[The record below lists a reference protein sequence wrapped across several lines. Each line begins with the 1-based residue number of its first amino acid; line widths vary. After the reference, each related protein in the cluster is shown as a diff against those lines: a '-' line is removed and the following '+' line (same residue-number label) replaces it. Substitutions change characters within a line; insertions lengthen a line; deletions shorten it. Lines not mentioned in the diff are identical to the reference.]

1 MTAPSGSTRRTIGIL
16 AAAAGGVGVA
26 VQSKI
31 NGELGTH
38 LEDGFAAALI
48 SFGTGLI
55 PVAAVAVALPSAR
68 RGLRLIR
75 QGLRDRSVRPWQC
88 LGGMCGAAIV
98 ASQSLTVATL
108 GVAVFTVAIVA
119 GQSLASLAVDRA
131 GLGPAGRQPLTST
144 RVAGAALS
152 IVAVIIAVADRFATP
167 GTVALALFPAI
178 AGAGSAFQQAVNGRV
193 RAAADSVT
201 VATLINFVAGTSALV
216 VAFAVDVAVRGT
228 PTGSLP
234 VQPWY
239 YAGGVIGVVFI
250 AIAAAVVQYTGV
262 LLLGLAMVAG
272 QLAGALAIDIIAP
285 GSGGRPAVNTLIG
298 IGLTLVAVMIVARPT
313 RMPIAGSAGR

>member
-1 MTAPSGSTRRTIGIL
+1 
-16 AAAAGGVGVA
+16 
-26 VQSKI
+26 
-31 NGELGTH
+31 
-38 LEDGFAAALI
+38 
-48 SFGTGLI
+48 
-55 PVAAVAVALPSAR
+55 
-68 RGLRLIR
+68 
-75 QGLRDRSVRPWQC
+75 
-88 LGGMCGAAIV
+88 MCGAAIV

-167 GTVALALFPAI
+167 GTWPWRCFRRSP
-178 AGAGSAFQQAVNGRV
+178 GSDSAFQQAVNGRV
-193 RAAADSVT
+193 RAAARQRYGSHTDQ
-201 VATLINFVAGTSALV
+201 LRGGYQRPGRG
-216 VAFAVDVAVRGT
+216 VRGGRGR
-228 PTGSLP
+228 PRYPAGSLP

-272 QLAGALAIDIIAP
+272 QLAGAVAIDIDRA
-285 GSGGRPAVNTLIG
+285 GLGGRPAVNTLIG
-298 IGLTLVAVMIVARPT
+298 VGLTLVAVVIVARPT